1 MPDRWHDDVNNDI
14 RVRIEADGTA
24 RWSGVCGT
32 TAASVVADAR
42 RTIERL
48 RARADALEVWLRAW
62 SEQEER

>member
-1 MPDRWHDDVNNDI
+1 MPDRWHDDVHGGL
-14 RVRIEADGTA
+14 RVRLEADGSA
-24 RWSGVCGT
+24 RWSGVYGT
-32 TAASVVADAR
+32 TTASVVADAR